1 MRAEVAGMAPRED
14 ESEAEVTDSE
24 GGSEVEAELE
34 CAICCLPYDRDAR
47 APRRLG
53 VARGSWRPARC
64 CHVLC
69 TACLR
74 RLARGTV
81 VTCPFCRRLTRLR
94 TPPLPPVDAAL
105 WQRLPRAGVAGAGGD
120 VTAAAGQWRWWQTL
134 KQALTGGDAHA
145 PCNRE
150 CQPRSGREADLPSGS
165 KGPRG
170 GGGGSSGVFW
180 PQVGP

>member
-1 MRAEVAGMAPRED
+1 MAPRED

-145 PCNRE
+145 PCNPYSLERKVVA
-150 CQPRSGREADLPSGS
+150 CCSA
-165 KGPRG
+165 
-170 GGGGSSGVFW
+170 
-180 PQVGP
+180 